1 MEVAQV
7 LLVVVAVVLGDTEQM
22 FLVLHLVA
30 TLLQKRALL
39 VLWELLTR

>member
-22 FLVLHLVA
+22 FLVLDLVA